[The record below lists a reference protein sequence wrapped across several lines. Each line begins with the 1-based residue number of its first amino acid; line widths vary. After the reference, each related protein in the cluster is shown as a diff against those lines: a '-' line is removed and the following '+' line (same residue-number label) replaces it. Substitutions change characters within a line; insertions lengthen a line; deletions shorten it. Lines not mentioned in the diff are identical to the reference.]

1 VNLIKNLLADVTVTT
16 STGILA
22 PPVIPVS
29 SRGELIVK
37 EEWKKIFVIFK
48 TYFES
53 EMEAIGDPTL
63 EKEVKILEDLINPKG
78 AEASKKKEPEA
89 LDKVATLMAMGF
101 SHQQAIDALQ
111 KNGDDLQNAA
121 NSLFQ

>member
-1 VNLIKNLLADVTVTT
+1 VNLIKNFLAEVPITT

-29 SRGELIVK
+29 SRGQLTVT
-37 EEWKKIFVIFK
+37 EEWKTIFAIFK

-63 EKEVKILEDLINPKG
+63 EKVAKILEDLINPKG
-78 AEASKKKEPEA
+78 AETKKKEPEV
-89 LDKVATLMAMGF
+89 LDKVATLTAMGF
-101 SHQQAIDALQ
+101 SQQQAIDALQ
-111 KNGDDLQNAA
+111 KNGDNLQNAA